1 MTVWRRQTTRGA
13 AAVVALGV
21 IAACRQAPA
30 PAVPPLPPLGPGP
43 TIQLAVQG
51 GAAQAPVVTAQS
63 PFIAV
68 AFVVSDP
75 GGARAYIATSAD
87 NGATFTQPTLVPDQ
101 GPGGMYD
108 DLAVI
113 LQRAQADGGEPS
125 VKVEWRRGDG
135 QTASVL
141 MRPWTRAATVARV
154 PAPET
159 ARGAAVAAC
168 EDDGEV
174 LLVAGFKGA
183 GPVSV
188 NHSLKDQH
196 CSGAATAIIDARNW
210 VHAAWVGGREAA
222 THRVFYTA
230 SPDRDWF
237 GGAHALVEA
246 GQAPSHVRLVTDP
259 NDTIVA
265 VWDAQDG
272 ATRQVVLRQILP
284 AHHGPP
290 TLLPLTHLSA
300 GDGGVEPSIASIDG
314 GVIVG
319 WRVPSSGAVAVRRIG
334 LDAICDAT
342 AIAAPRVPQPAVV
355 IP

>member
-1 MTVWRRQTTRGA
+1 M
-13 AAVVALGV
+13 VALCF
-21 IAACRQAPA
+21 ITACRQAPV
-30 PAVPPLPPLGPGP
+30 PAQSRLPPLGPGP

-51 GAAQAPVVTAQS
+51 RAAQAPVVAAQS
-63 PFIAV
+63 PLIAV
-68 AFVVSDP
+68 AFVASDP

-87 NGATFTQPTLVPDQ
+87 NGATFTQPTLVPEPR
-101 GPGGMYD
+101 PGGGYD
-108 DLAVI
+108 ELSVI
-113 LQRAQADGGEPS
+113 LQSGAQPEDGRPS
-125 VKVEWRRGDG
+125 VKVEWRRDDG

-141 MRPWTRAATVARV
+141 MRPWTRG
-154 PAPET
+154 ET
-159 ARGAAVAAC
+159 AARASAHDPARSAAVASC
-168 EDDGEV
+168 EEDGEV
-174 LLVAGFKGA
+174 LLVAGFKGP

-188 NHSLKDQH
+188 NHSLKDQR
-196 CSGAATAIIDARNW
+196 CVSGAAEAIVDARNW
-210 VHAAWVGGREAA
+210 IHAAWVGGRDAA

-246 GQAPSHVRLVTDP
+246 GQTPSHVRLVTDP

-265 VWDAQDG
+265 VWDAQDR

-300 GDGGVEPSIASIDG
+300 GEGGVEPSIASIDG

-319 WRVPSSGAVAVRRIG
+319 WRVPSTGAVALRRVG

-342 AIAAPRVPQPAVV
+342 AIAATPAPRTSGAAR
-355 IP
+355 